1 MAELSP
7 VAAEPRIAP
16 PGRRFVLSSGL
27 RIAADAW
34 GDPRARPVLFLHGGG
49 QTRHAWAGAAVAVA
63 DQGFFAIAMDHR
75 GHGQSDWSPVGAYDT
90 EQFVDDLIEVVAQL
104 DRPPVLVGASLGG
117 ITSLL
122 AETRGPRGIAAGIV
136 LVDVTPRLE
145 VSGLQRIIGFMKAR
159 PDGFASLE
167 EAADDVAAYMPNR
180 PRPKDLSGLAKN
192 LRQAPDG
199 RWRWHWD
206 PALMRLWNPHR
217 FDDRIGAMIH
227 AHRLARARLLRIP
240 TLLVR
245 GRASDVVSE
254 EGAREF
260 LDAVP
265 HAEYV
270 DLEAAGHMVAGDRN
284 DAFASSVIDFLRRR
298 FA

>member
-1 MAELSP
+1 MA
-7 VAAEPRIAP
+7 ACANIWAT
-16 PGRRFVLSSGL
+16 
-27 RIAADAW
+27 
-34 GDPRARPVLFLHGGG
+34 RAKY
-49 QTRHAWAGAAVAVA
+49 AY
-63 DQGFFAIAMDHR
+63 GF
-75 GHGQSDWSPVGAYDT
+75 
-90 EQFVDDLIEVVAQL
+90 
-104 DRPPVLVGASLGG
+104 
-117 ITSLL
+117 
-122 AETRGPRGIAAGIV
+122 
-136 LVDVTPRLE
+136 
-145 VSGLQRIIGFMKAR
+145 
-159 PDGFASLE
+159 
-167 EAADDVAAYMPNR
+167 
-180 PRPKDLSGLAKN
+180 
-192 LRQAPDG
+192 
-199 RWRWHWD
+199 
-206 PALMRLWNPHR
+206 
-217 FDDRIGAMIH
+217 GAMIH